1 MLTRLFCSQEL
12 NKCKTELQYW
22 RSKST
27 TLMSLP
33 PVCVQCEAPIISVE
47 NEAAAAAGPPPP
59 DGVLDEAA
67 AVAAGVALIDTGVV
81 VEPGANKPGAS
92 RSGPP
97 SPAASS
103 GRKRRS
109 RDEPDSP
116 LAAAAAMAGQAGDPE
131 ASGTRKSLRGN
142 GVKGRAGKRLKMAG
156 NSSQ

>member
-1 MLTRLFCSQEL
+1 METCIAWTLGDSTVCVFYLQEL

-47 NEAAAAAGPPPP
+47 NEAAAPAPAPEGGG
-59 DGVLDEAA
+59 DADVGE
-67 AVAAGVALIDTGVV
+67 VAPVDIVETGV
-81 VEPGANKPGAS
+81 KPGVS
-92 RSGPP
+92 KSGPP

-116 LAAAAAMAGQAGDPE
+116 LAGSASAEAVE

-156 NSSQ
+156 NSNQ